1 MNKIEIKLKS
11 FDTNFIN
18 STVESIENIV
28 TKLGL
33 GDIKQVFLK
42 CKCKKWTLIRSPHI
56 DKKSREQ
63 FEIKTYKRFLILKI
77 TQKNRIFFFFLIL
90 KNAFFSGLELEITL
104 HSTTSLVS

>member
-42 CKCKKWTLIRSPHI
+42 
-56 DKKSREQ
+56 
-63 FEIKTYKRFLILKI
+63 
-77 TQKNRIFFFFLIL
+77 
-90 KNAFFSGLELEITL
+90 
-104 HSTTSLVS
+104 